1 MNSSDLLVAIVFSCI
16 IIGYFVSEIFRYR
29 ALAAIGK
36 EMAEVEKKRLE
47 FDAAR
52 AEAVEKVD
60 NGEKAQ

>member
-1 MNSSDLLVAIVFSCI
+1 MNSSQLIASIAFVF

-29 ALAAIGK
+29 ALEAIGK
-36 EMAEVEKKRLE
+36 EMAEVEKKKLE